1 MFPLEPL
8 FATMSKL
15 PLLPL
20 SGLWEEPLCTS
31 HSLLKSHI
39 NTEAAFD
46 RVIMGLLPAKF
57 NEYFKVFSL
66 QDPTFS
72 LKLVTPSAP

>member
-1 MFPLEPL
+1 MFPLDPL
-8 FATMSKL
+8 FTTMSKL

-20 SGLWEEPLCTS
+20 SGLWKEPLCTS

-46 RVIMGLLPAKF
+46 RVIMGYQSYHLL
-57 NEYFKVFSL
+57 NL
-66 QDPTFS
+66 MNI
-72 LKLVTPSAP
+72 LKSSTYRIPPFP